1 MYRTFLR
8 TKISVVLIIICIFV
22 AENQYF
28 IPMER
33 DAIRLL
39 YEWKARK
46 NRKPLIIRGA
56 RQVGKTWLMMEFARK
71 AYNKWL
77 YVNFED
83 EEMLKHVFEPDF
95 DIPRILNALSLRFHT
110 DINKDTLLIFD
121 EIQAAPRGVTSLK
134 YFYEKAPEYHIIT
147 AGSLLGISMHSG
159 DSFPVGKVDF
169 LNLMPMSFIEFL
181 RAVGQERLAKLILEL
196 KWDSITYTKDRIVQL
211 LRTYYYIG
219 GMPEAVKAYCN
230 GLDYEEVRRIQTN
243 ILMTY
248 DNDFSKHAPTNE
260 VPRIRMVWHSITS
273 QLAKEN
279 RKFIYGVLRQGARAK
294 DFEVAVEWL
303 QDAGLVHKVNRT
315 KSGEMPLSAFEDFG
329 TFKLFMLDVGLMC
342 AMNKIPSDAIL
353 LGNDVFSSYRGAMTE
368 QYVCQQLIGEVDSL
382 FYWSADN
389 SRGEIDFL
397 IQKGDNIIPVEVK
410 AEENLKAKSLS
421 AFVARYPTLHAIRL
435 SMSDYREQGW
445 MTNIPLYATCL
456 LSSDAWKQKQ
466 QKNHNSTY

>member
-1 MYRTFLR
+1 
-8 TKISVVLIIICIFV
+8 
-22 AENQYF
+22 
-28 IPMER
+28 MER

-39 YEWKARK
+39 YEWKARA

-71 AYNKWL
+71 AYDKWI

-95 DIPRILNALSLRFHT
+95 DIPRILDALSLRFHT
-110 DINKDTLLIFD
+110 DIDKDTLLIFD

-134 YFYEKAPEYHIIT
+134 YFCEKAPGYHVIT

-169 LNLMPMSFIEFL
+169 LSLMPMSFMEFL
-181 RAVGQERLAKLILEL
+181 KAVGQERLAKLILDSN
-196 KWDSITYTKDRIVQL
+196 WDFITYVKDRIVQL
-211 LRTYYYIG
+211 LRSYYYVG
-219 GMPEAVKAYCN
+219 GMPEAVKAYCD
-230 GLDYEEVRRIQTN
+230 GLGFEEVRRIQSN

-248 DNDFSKHAPTNE
+248 ENDFSKHAPANE

-279 RKFIYGVLRQGARAK
+279 RKFIYGMLRQGARAK

-303 QDAGLVHKVNRT
+303 QDAGLIYKVNRT

-342 AMNKIPSDAIL
+342 AMNKLSTEAVL
-353 LGNDVFSSYRGAMTE
+353 LGNDIFSTYRGAMTE

-382 FYWSADN
+382 YYWSADN

-397 IQKGDNIIPVEVK
+397 IQKGNRIIPMEVK

-421 AFVARYPTLHAIRL
+421 AFVARYPSLHAIRL
-435 SMSDYREQGW
+435 SMSDYREQDW
-445 MTNIPLYATCL
+445 MTNVPLFAACNINGILY
-456 LSSDAWKQKQ
+456 
-466 QKNHNSTY
+466 NHYRTHL